1 MEKIIKSIV
10 VDDEDYARAG
20 LVSMLAEIP
29 DVQVIAECEN
39 GLDAINKIQEL
50 KPDVVFLDIK
60 MPHIDGFEVIDL
72 LGNEIPAIIFV
83 TAFDEYAVKAFEAN
97 AVDYLLKPVNPQ
109 RLKQSI
115 LKLISSMDNS
125 QPALLHMLDKHKESQ
140 KNISRILVRDGQ
152 KVHVIAVD
160 EITYI
165 EAQDDYVAIRT
176 AKDVYLKLER
186 LSNLENQLGKKFGRV
201 HRSFLVNLDYV
212 RYVEDQKLVVLRDG
226 KKLPVSRSGYARFF
240 K

>member
-125 QPALLHMLDKHKESQ
+125 QPALLHMLDEHKESQ

-186 LSNLENQLGKKFGRV
+186 LRYT
-201 HRSFLVNLDYV
+201 SFA
-212 RYVEDQKLVVLRDG
+212 VLI
-226 KKLPVSRSGYARFF
+226 AT
-240 K
+240 